1 MKMTRRMNEKDIDRP
16 TDSSNLDVAALHPP
30 RDVPLLLRGYAGLQ
44 RRPPQPRDLFQSCNA
59 VSKHGHVAMSTSS
72 SVPPTA
78 FAMVAPHIYRSGFP
92 TRHNIEY
99 LSRLNLRCIV
109 KLHVGAAHSEEVQ
122 SWVNAAG
129 IEVVECCV
137 AANKE
142 PFVVA
147 DAEEIHKALRLI
159 LDPQR
164 QPVLIHSLRGQ
175 ARMGVVI
182 ACLRKLQQWSYTTII
197 EEYRRFTG
205 SGASLLDMQYIELF
219 PITPAERAMLRAV
232 TPPPEPN
239 EASANGDE
247 ERIYLSLASPT
258 MPTSTQP
265 TSSGPSGQ
273 PST

>member
-1 MKMTRRMNEKDIDRP
+1 
-16 TDSSNLDVAALHPP
+16 
-30 RDVPLLLRGYAGLQ
+30 
-44 RRPPQPRDLFQSCNA
+44 
-59 VSKHGHVAMSTSS
+59 
-72 SVPPTA
+72 
-78 FAMVAPHIYRSGFP
+78 MVAPLHIARAFW
-92 TRHNIEY
+92 HNIEY

-205 SGASLLDMQYIELF
+205 SGARYSTCSTLSSSNHASRTRDA
-219 PITPAERAMLRAV
+219 TRGDTTARAQRGLCQWR
-232 TPPPEPN
+232 
-239 EASANGDE
+239 
-247 ERIYLSLASPT
+247 
-258 MPTSTQP
+258 
-265 TSSGPSGQ
+265 
-273 PST
+273 